1 MPTPKWFQQA
11 KPTCSIVPIRRF
23 VTDTVFALKN
33 GGYGCIFA
41 LNGIDDEGLTD
52 EVVEDAIRR
61 VQGALKSLPEH
72 GRLINTPGSEGAST
86 YRVRSTIQTHGSK

>member
-52 EVVEDAIRR
+52 EVVEDAMRR

-72 GRLINTPGSEGAST
+72 GRLYVS
-86 YRVRSTIQTHGSK
+86 VRF

>member
-11 KPTCSIVPIRRF
+11 KPTSSIVPIRRF
-23 VTDTVFALKN
+23 VSDSVFALKH
-33 GGYGCIFA
+33 GGYGCMFA

-61 VQGALKSLPEH
+61 VQGSLKSLP
-72 GRLINTPGSEGAST
+72 
-86 YRVRSTIQTHGSK
+86 